1 MSHELFMD
9 LSDEQQELV
18 SGGGQLTDLFE
29 TDFTAFEFQNVEFQK
44 NIESGPDGSNIMKS
58 LETNFVN
65 TYAYEDLELEFG
77 TPPVT
82 LPGA

>member
-29 TDFTAFEFQNVEFQK
+29 TDFTAFEFQNVDFQK
-44 NIESGPDGSNIMKS
+44 NIESGPNGSSIQKS
-58 LETNFVN
+58 LETNFIN
-65 TYAYEDLELEFG
+65 TYAYEDLELGFD
-77 TPPVT
+77 TPPISI
-82 LPGA
+82 PGD